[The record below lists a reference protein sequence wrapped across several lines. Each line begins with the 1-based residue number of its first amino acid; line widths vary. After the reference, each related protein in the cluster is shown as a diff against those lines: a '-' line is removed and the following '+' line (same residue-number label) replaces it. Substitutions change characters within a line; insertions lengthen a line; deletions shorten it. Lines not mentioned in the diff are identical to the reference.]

1 MDRDQALSK
10 IKKCLELAKSANQTE
25 AATALRQAQ
34 ALMRE
39 HGLDEQ
45 GIELASVT
53 EHDVQAKFLP
63 MLTWEAELISMVA
76 EAFGCDVISTWKI
89 IGKPPFCIS
98 GLMNQ
103 KRTRHW
109 RLIGINAA
117 PEVAA
122 YTFDVL
128 GGQCVRARLAHM
140 RKQSKNCKP
149 ATKTARGDAFALGWV
164 RGVQALIER
173 FANGERNQALI
184 DAYKRERYPNLEAAS
199 PKRRDLG
206 RNVKDDALHGRQAA
220 RSATLHHGVGSP
232 LERKLIGA
240 S

>member
-10 IKKCLELAKSANQTE
+10 IKKCLELAKSANETE

-34 ALMRE
+34 ALMRK

-45 GIELASVT
+45 GVELASVA
-53 EHDVQAKFLP
+53 EHDVRAKFLP

-76 EAFGCDVISTWKI
+76 DAFGCDVISTWNTV
-89 IGKPPFCIS
+89 GWLS
-98 GLMNQ
+98 TS
-103 KRTRHW
+103 RRRYW

-128 GGQCVRARLAHM
+128 AGQCVRARLAHI

-149 ATKTARGDAFALGWV
+149 ATKTARGDAFALGWA
-164 RGVQALIER
+164 RGVEALIER

-184 DAYKRERYPNLEAAS
+184 DAYKREHYPNLGDAK

-206 RNVKDDALHGRQAA
+206 RNVRDDGLQGRAA
-220 RSATLHHGVGSP
+220 AGSATLHHGVGSP